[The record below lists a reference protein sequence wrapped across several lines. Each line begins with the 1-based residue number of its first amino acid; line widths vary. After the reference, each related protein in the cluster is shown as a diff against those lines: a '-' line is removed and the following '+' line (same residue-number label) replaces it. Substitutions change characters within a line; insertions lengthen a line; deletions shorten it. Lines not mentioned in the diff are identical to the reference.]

1 MKTKYTVLNTC
12 LLLLL
17 AMTNSAFA
25 DWYNANWAYRKA
37 ITIDHTKVPNT
48 DQASFPVLV
57 SLASDSGLSAHARSD
72 GFDIL
77 FTASDGTNTIPYE
90 REQYSSGT
98 LVAWV
103 KVTTLSHTAHT
114 APYKIART

>member
-48 DQASFPVLV
+48 DQANFPVLI
-57 SLASDSGLSAHARSD
+57 SLNHLNGMEL
-72 GFDIL
+72 IE
-77 FTASDGTNTIPYE
+77 TIYV
-90 REQYSSGT
+90 G
-98 LVAWV
+98 
-103 KVTTLSHTAHT
+103 
-114 APYKIART
+114 